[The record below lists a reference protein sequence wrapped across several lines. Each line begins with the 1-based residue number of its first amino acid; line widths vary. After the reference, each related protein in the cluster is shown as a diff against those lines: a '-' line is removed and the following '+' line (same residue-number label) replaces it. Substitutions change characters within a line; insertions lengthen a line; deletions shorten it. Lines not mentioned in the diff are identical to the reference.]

1 MTTPASLRED
11 ASVLYVGGCQ
21 RSGSTM
27 LDRLLGQM
35 PDFVSAGEIVHLW
48 TRGLL
53 RNEPCGCGVDFRS
66 CPFWAEVGHRAFGG
80 WDRVDAEEIVRLQG
94 RVDRTRYIPLMLVP
108 ALSLRYRRSLTR
120 YQALLR
126 RLYGAI
132 ADVGHG
138 TVVDSSKHA
147 STAFLLRTS
156 GLQVDFV
163 HLVRDSRGVAYSLMK
178 KVRRPEVAGRAD
190 LMYSSGPW
198 RSGIE
203 WLLFNSLFAIL
214 GWLGKPL
221 RFTKYEDLSRTP
233 ATVVEGLSGQTSA
246 TPAHAEFL
254 EDHRATLGVDH
265 TVAGNPIRFYQ
276 GVLEIRQDD
285 DWHELMRPADRR
297 ITTFLTWPLLLA
309 YRYRLAAG

>member
-1 MTTPASLRED
+1 MTMSTSLRED
-11 ASVLYVGGCQ
+11 APVLYVGGCQ

-35 PDFVSAGEIVHLW
+35 PGYVSAGEIVHLW

-53 RNEPCGCGVDFRS
+53 RNEPCGCGLEFRS
-66 CPFWAEVGHRAFGG
+66 CPFWDEVGRRAFGG
-80 WDRVDAEEIVRLQG
+80 WDRLDAQETIALQR
-94 RVDRTRYIPLMLVP
+94 RVDRTRYIPLMMAP
-108 ALSLRYRRSLTR
+108 ALSPGYRRSMKR

-126 RLYGAI
+126 RLYGAV
-132 ADVGHG
+132 AEVGHG

-178 KVRRPEVAGRAD
+178 KVRRPEVKGSMD
-190 LMYSSGPW
+190 LMHSSGPW

-203 WLLFNSLFAIL
+203 WLSFNGLFGILARFGAQVRFA
-214 GWLGKPL
+214 
-221 RFTKYEDLSRTP
+221 RYEDLSRTP
-233 ATVVEGLSGQTSA
+233 AAVVESLSAQGSTDPSSA
-246 TPAHAEFL
+246 GFL
-254 EDHRATLGVDH
+254 DDHRATLGVDH

-276 GVLEIRQDD
+276 GVLDIRQDD
-285 DWHELMRPADRR
+285 DWRASMRPVDRWV
-297 ITTFLTWPLLLA
+297 TTFLTWPLLLA
-309 YRYRLAAG
+309 YRYRLADG